1 MAEETTN
8 GRVALVTGGSSG
20 IGLAFSRQLASENY
34 ALALVGNRAGELEDA
49 AEWLRREFRVPVRV
63 LCLDLTETGAA
74 EKVRAWCDSLG
85 LEPDLLVNDAGVFF
99 MQYLEP
105 AILGKARTMMR
116 LHMEA
121 LTELCILF
129 GNRMK
134 GRNGGKS
141 DAPGII
147 NLSSMTAR
155 IPAPGIAGYSAS
167 KAYVKSFSR
176 SLSYE
181 LRPYGVRVLAVCP
194 SAVDTGLY
202 PLGDRLRKVLKSI
215 GILRSPEWLVRR
227 TLKAFRRGRRCI
239 SPGFT
244 NFLVPLLVALLP
256 ARLIDRLGIKWIRKS
271 A

>member
-1 MAEETTN
+1 
-8 GRVALVTGGSSG
+8 
-20 IGLAFSRQLASENY
+20 
-34 ALALVGNRAGELEDA
+34 
-49 AEWLRREFRVPVRV
+49 
-63 LCLDLTETGAA
+63 
-74 EKVRAWCDSLG
+74 
-85 LEPDLLVNDAGVFF
+85 
-99 MQYLEP
+99 
-105 AILGKARTMMR
+105 
-116 LHMEA
+116 MEA

-129 GNRMK
+129 GSRMK
-134 GRNGGKS
+134 ERNADG
-141 DAPGII
+141 PGII

-155 IPAPGIAGYSAS
+155 IPAPGIAVYSAS

-194 SAVDTGLY
+194 SAIDTGLY
-202 PLGDRLRKVLKSI
+202 PLGDRLRKLLKSI

-227 TLKAFRRGRRCI
+227 TLKAFRRGRRSI

-244 NFLVPLLVALLP
+244 GFLVPPLVALLP

>member
-1 MAEETTN
+1 MART
-8 GRVALVTGGSSG
+8 ALITGGSSG
-20 IGLAFSRQLASENY
+20 IGLAFARQLAGEGYSPV
-34 ALALVGNRAGELEDA
+34 LAGNRAEELAEA
-49 AEWLRREFRVPVRV
+49 AEGLQREFKVPVRV
-63 LCLDLTETGAA
+63 LCMDLTETGAA
-74 EKVRAWCDSLG
+74 AKVLAWCDSLG

-129 GNRMK
+129 GSRMK
-134 GRNGGKS
+134 ERDGSKPDG
-141 DAPGII
+141 PGII

-155 IPAPGIAGYSAS
+155 IPAPGIAVYSAS
-167 KAYVKSFSR
+167 KAYVKCFSR

-194 SAVDTGLY
+194 SAIDTGLY
-202 PLGDRLRKVLKSI
+202 PLGDRLRKVLKGI
-215 GILRSPEWLVRR
+215 GILRSPEWLVKR
-227 TLKAFRRGRRCI
+227 TLKAFRHGRRCI
-239 SPGFT
+239 SPGVT

-256 ARLIDRLGIKWIRKS
+256 ARLIDRLGLKWIKR
-271 A
+271 